1 MSSDGTAR
9 ELHASERQYL
19 ETEFRGG
26 DGAMPYIKNSYSE
39 RDGWSEISSYLK
51 RSELPAGTLI
61 HHARPKTRAGLSAEL
76 NTSHG
81 CATKA

>member
-1 MSSDGTAR
+1 MLAASWSRTVQPHARRRTLPLRLCHRDGTAR

-39 RDGWSEISSYLK
+39 RDGWSEISSYLSG
-51 RSELPAGTLI
+51 RSSPPA
-61 HHARPKTRAGLSAEL
+61 P
-76 NTSHG
+76 
-81 CATKA
+81 